1 MRVCYSLLLLRITAF
16 YSLRLLIK
24 RTKEYTCEIIIELK
38 REREVWL
45 MTRRPLCAQNTQKER
60 LFFVSLLLRVVLK
73 QRRRD
78 GVVLRGKEGNIS
90 PLLFLNER
98 FDQKTFCCFTTQEI
112 RIILAYAAL
121 FDIIRILILL

>member
-45 MTRRPLCAQNTQKER
+45 MTRLSVCTEHTKRCIIDRKREACRLSVARGIKTEKTRRCRPPRER
-60 LFFVSLLLRVVLK
+60 R
-73 QRRRD
+73 
-78 GVVLRGKEGNIS
+78 EYI
-90 PLLFLNER
+90 
-98 FDQKTFCCFTTQEI
+98 T
-112 RIILAYAAL
+112 AAL
-121 FDIIRILILL
+121 FKRTV

>member
-45 MTRRPLCAQNTQKER
+45 MTRRPLCAQNTQKDASKSIAKRETFLRLSVARGIKTEKTRRCRPPRER
-60 LFFVSLLLRVVLK
+60 R
-73 QRRRD
+73 
-78 GVVLRGKEGNIS
+78 ECI
-90 PLLFLNER
+90 
-98 FDQKTFCCFTTQEI
+98 T
-112 RIILAYAAL
+112 AAL
-121 FDIIRILILL
+121 FKRTV